1 MDTSNMNSFVEYS
14 ICNRPGTGA
23 YSAPKS
29 GYHHHHHLHHHHH
42 PLDQHQGFPVTSG
55 TFHTGHSGSPAPIN
69 VSRSDTSTGE
79 ASYTGDGRLYVGT
92 GAPTGAGGAHG
103 TTGSAQHHQQHHHH
117 HEQQT
122 HNSYHHHPHLHQ
134 TQSLQSGILSSY
146 SNGNTGNTGAY
157 AAQACATNS
166 EYVAAT
172 GPHNTV
178 HPQYFMEESVSSTYY
193 HQSTFTTS
201 APTVGPS
208 YGALAAAY
216 CGPQGAL
223 AGSQYPQQLG
233 GGLDAAGYLGLPQGG
248 GYGELPV
255 SQDRE
260 REDEEGQQA
269 GQGQTFDWMK
279 VKRNPPKTVKVSD
292 FGLAGAHNNAM
303 RTNFSTRQLTEL
315 EKEFHFSK
323 YLTRARRVEIAA
335 TLELNETQV
344 KIWFQNR
351 RMKQKKREREG
362 ASATARSSSSSSSSS
377 GSYDTGAG
385 SSFNKE
391 LEDTDHS
398 SASTS
403 PGASPSSET

>member
-1 MDTSNMNSFVEYS
+1 MDNMNSFVEYS

-29 GYHHHHHLHHHHH
+29 GYHHHHHLHPHHH
-42 PLDQHQGFPVTSG
+42 PSLDQHQGFPVTSG
-55 TFHTGHSGSPAPIN
+55 SFHTGPTGSPVPVN
-69 VSRSDTSTGE
+69 GTRSDNIVGG
-79 ASYTGDGRLYVGT
+79 ASYTGDGRLYG
-92 GAPTGAGGAHG
+92 GSGGGGAHG
-103 TTGSAQHHQQHHHH
+103 TTGANQHQQQHPHHPEQQH
-117 HEQQT
+117 QQT
-122 HNSYHHHPHLHQ
+122 HNGYHHHPHLHQ
-134 TQSLQSGILSSY
+134 TQSLQSGTLSAY
-146 SNGNTGNTGAY
+146 NAGNSVSSGAY
-157 AAQACATNS
+157 AGQACATNS
-166 EYVAAT
+166 EYINAI
-172 GPHNTV
+172 GPPNTV
-178 HPQYFMEESVSSTYY
+178 HPQYFMEESVASTYY
-193 HQSTFTTS
+193 HQSTFPSS

-208 YGALAAAY
+208 YGALAGAY

-233 GGLDAAGYLGLPQGG
+233 GGLDAAGYLGLPHGG

-260 REDEEGQQA
+260 RGDEEGQQA

-362 ASATARSSSSSSSSS
+362 ASATARSGTDS
-377 GSYDTGAG
+377 G
-385 SSFNKE
+385 FNKD
-391 LEDTDHS
+391 LEDTDQS

>member
-1 MDTSNMNSFVEYS
+1 MDNMNSFVEYS
-14 ICNRPGTGA
+14 FCNRPGTGA
-23 YSAPKS
+23 YSAPKP
-29 GYHHHHHLHHHHH
+29 GYHHHHLHPHHL
-42 PLDQHQGFPVTSG
+42 PLDQHQSFTVTSG
-55 TFHTGHSGSPAPIN
+55 AFHTGATGSSSAVN
-69 VSRSDTSTGE
+69 GTRGDSCGG
-79 ASYTGDGRLYVGT
+79 ASNTGDGRLY
-92 GAPTGAGGAHG
+92 GATEDGAGTAGAAEHHQQPHHHHDQQ
-103 TTGSAQHHQQHHHH
+103 QHHQ
-117 HEQQT
+117 T
-122 HNSYHHHPHLHQ
+122 HNGYHPHLYQ
-134 TQSLQSGILSSY
+134 AQSLQAGILSPY
-146 SNGNTGNTGAY
+146 NNGTGGNTGAY
-157 AAQACATNS
+157 AGQACTTNS
-166 EYVAAT
+166 EYAAAT
-172 GPHNTV
+172 APPYTV
-178 HPQYFMEESVSSTYY
+178 HSQYFMEEPVASTYY
-193 HQSTFTTS
+193 HQSTFSSS

-208 YGALAAAY
+208 YGALAGAY

-223 AGSQYPQQLG
+223 AGSQYPPAAAWG
-233 GGLDAAGYLGLPQGG
+233 GGLDAAGYLGLPHGG

-260 REDEEGQQA
+260 RGGEEGQQA

-292 FGLAGAHNNAM
+292 FGLSGAHNNAM

-362 ASATARSSSSSSSSS
+362 ASATARSSSSDPSC
-377 GSYDTGAG
+377 G
-385 SSFNKE
+385 FNRE
-391 LEDTDHS
+391 LEDTDQS

-403 PGASPSSET
+403 PGASSSSET

>member
-1 MDTSNMNSFVEYS
+1 MDNMNSFVEYS

-23 YSAPKS
+23 YA
-29 GYHHHHHLHHHHH
+29 
-42 PLDQHQGFPVTSG
+42 QHQGFPVTSG
-55 TFHTGHSGSPAPIN
+55 PFHAGPSGSPGS
-69 VSRSDTSTGE
+69 VKGTR
-79 ASYTGDGRLYVGT
+79 GDSG
-92 GAPTGAGGAHG
+92 
-103 TTGSAQHHQQHHHH
+103 QQQHQQH
-117 HEQQT
+117 
-122 HNSYHHHPHLHQ
+122 
-134 TQSLQSGILSSY
+134 LQSGTLSAY
-146 SNGNTGNTGAY
+146 NTGSSGSTGAY
-157 AAQACATNS
+157 VGQACSTS
-166 EYVAAT
+166 PEYSNAA
-172 GPHNTV
+172 GPPNTV
-178 HPQYFMEESVSSTYY
+178 HSQYFMEEPVASSYY
-193 HQSTFTTS
+193 HQSTFPSS

-208 YGALAAAY
+208 YGALAGAY

-223 AGSQYPQQLG
+223 AGPQYPQQLG
-233 GGLDAAGYLGLPQGG
+233 GGLDAAGYLGLQHGG

-260 REDEEGQQA
+260 RGDEEGQQA

-279 VKRNPPKTVKVSD
+279 VKRNPPKTAKVSD

-362 ASATARSSSSSSSSS
+362 ASAT
-377 GSYDTGAG
+377 DPD
-385 SSFNKE
+385 
-391 LEDTDHS
+391 DTDHS
-398 SASTS
+398 SAPTS

>member
-1 MDTSNMNSFVEYS
+1 MNSFVEYS
-14 ICNRPGTGA
+14 ICNRPGTGI

-29 GYHHHHHLHHHHH
+29 GYHHHHFG
-42 PLDQHQGFPVTSG
+42 PPVPG
-55 TFHTGHSGSPAPIN
+55 
-69 VSRSDTSTGE
+69 SRSDR
-79 ASYTGDGRLYVGT
+79 ANHY
-92 GAPTGAGGAHG
+92 
-103 TTGSAQHHQQHHHH
+103 HHQHASQH
-117 HEQQT
+117 HEQHT
-122 HNSYHHHPHLHQ
+122 HSGYHQHHNHPQLHQ
-134 TQSLQSGILSSY
+134 SQSLQSVIPSPY
-146 SNGNTGNTGAY
+146 NNGCNTGAY
-157 AAQACATNS
+157 VGQACATNS
-166 EYVAAT
+166 EYIAST
-172 GPHNTV
+172 GPPNSV
-178 HPQYFMEESVSSTYY
+178 HPQYFVEESLASTYC
-193 HQSTFTTS
+193 HQSNFPSS

-208 YGALAAAY
+208 YSSLAGLY
-216 CGPQGAL
+216 CGPQRTL
-223 AGSQYPQQLG
+223 AGSQYSQQIG
-233 GGLDAAGYLGLPQGG
+233 GGVLDAGSYLELSPGA

-260 REDEEGQQA
+260 RGDDEVQQA

-292 FGLAGAHNNAM
+292 FGLSGAHNNAM

-362 ASATARSSSSSSSSS
+362 ASASAPSFSSSS
-377 GSYDTGAG
+377 GTGG
-385 SSFNKE
+385 GFNKE
-391 LEDTDHS
+391 QEDTDRS

>member
-1 MDTSNMNSFVEYS
+1 MDNMNSFVEYS

-29 GYHHHHHLHHHHH
+29 GYHHHHLHHH

-55 TFHTGHSGSPAPIN
+55 SFHAGPTGSPAPVN
-69 VSRSDTSTGE
+69 GTRSDSSSAGG
-79 ASYTGDGRLYVGT
+79 ASYTGDGRLYGS
-92 GAPTGAGGAHG
+92 G
-103 TTGSAQHHQQHHHH
+103 TTGATQHPQQHHH
-117 HEQQT
+117 HEQQQHQQT
-122 HNSYHHHPHLHQ
+122 HNAYHHHPHLHQ
-134 TQSLQSGILSSY
+134 TQSLQSGTLSPY
-146 SNGNTGNTGAY
+146 NTGSTGAY
-157 AAQACATNS
+157 GGQACATNS
-166 EYVAAT
+166 EYANVI
-172 GPHNTV
+172 GHQ
-178 HPQYFMEESVSSTYY
+178 PQYFMEESVASTYY
-193 HQSTFTTS
+193 HQSTFSSS

-208 YGALAAAY
+208 YGALAGAY

-233 GGLDAAGYLGLPQGG
+233 AGLDAAGFLGLQHGG

-260 REDEEGQQA
+260 KGDEEGQQA

-292 FGLAGAHNNAM
+292 FGLAGGAHNNAM

-362 ASATARSSSSSSSSS
+362 ASATARSSS
-377 GSYDTGAG
+377 GTDGG
-385 SSFNKE
+385 FNKD

-398 SASTS
+398 SSTS

>member
-1 MDTSNMNSFVEYS
+1 MDNMNSFVEYS

-29 GYHHHHHLHHHHH
+29 GYHHHHLHHHHL
-42 PLDQHQGFPVTSG
+42 PLEQHQGFPVTSG
-55 TFHTGHSGSPAPIN
+55 AFHTATT
-69 VSRSDTSTGE
+69 VSAASVNSTRSDSSTGG
-79 ASYTGDGRLYVGT
+79 AGYTGDTRLYVGT
-92 GAPTGAGGAHG
+92 GG
-103 TTGSAQHHQQHHHH
+103 TNEASQHHHQHHHH
-117 HEQQT
+117 EHQQQQQT
-122 HNSYHHHPHLHQ
+122 HNGYHHHPHLHQ
-134 TQSLQSGILSSY
+134 TQTGIMSPY
-146 SNGNTGNTGAY
+146 NTGNTGAY
-157 AAQACATNS
+157 AGQPCQTNS
-166 EYVAAT
+166 DYSAAP
-172 GPHNTV
+172 GPPTTV
-178 HPQYFMEESVSSTYY
+178 QSQYFMEESAASSYY
-193 HQSTFTTS
+193 HQSSFTS
-201 APTVGPS
+201 AAPTVGPS
-208 YGALAAAY
+208 YGALAGAY

-223 AGSQYPQQLG
+223 AGPQYPQQLG
-233 GGLDAAGYLGLPQGG
+233 GGLDAAGYLGLTHGG
-248 GYGELPV
+248 GYGELPA

-260 REDEEGQQA
+260 RAEEEGQQA

-279 VKRNPPKTVKVSD
+279 VKRNPPKTVKVAD

-362 ASATARSSSSSSSSS
+362 ACSSTARSSSS
-377 GSYDTGAG
+377 
-385 SSFNKE
+385 NKE
-391 LEDTDHS
+391 LEDTDQS

>member
-1 MDTSNMNSFVEYS
+1 MDNMNSFVEYS

-23 YSAPKS
+23 YPVPKS
-29 GYHHHHHLHHHHH
+29 GYHHHHLHHHL
-42 PLDQHQGFPVTSG
+42 PLDQPQGFPVA
-55 TFHTGHSGSPAPIN
+55 FHTGSPAAVN
-69 VSRSDTSTGE
+69 GTRSESSAGG
-79 ASYTGDGRLYVGT
+79 ASYTADGRMYGGT
-92 GAPTGAGGAHG
+92 GTDSGSGGAHG
-103 TTGSAQHHQQHHHH
+103 STAASQHHQQHPHHH
-117 HEQQT
+117 REQQQT
-122 HNSYHHHPHLHQ
+122 QHMHSGYHHHSHHHQ
-134 TQSLQSGILSSY
+134 NQSSQSGILSPY
-146 SNGNTGNTGAY
+146 NNGNGGNPGAY
-157 AAQACATNS
+157 AGPACATNT
-166 EYVAAT
+166 EYVPAT
-172 GPHNTV
+172 GPSSSV
-178 HPQYFMEESVSSTYY
+178 HPQYFMEESVASTYY
-193 HQSTFTTS
+193 HQSTFPSS

-208 YGALAAAY
+208 YGALAGAY

-223 AGSQYPQQLG
+223 VGSQYPQQIG
-233 GGLDAAGYLGLPQGG
+233 GGLDAAGYLGFPHGS

-260 REDEEGQQA
+260 RGEEDGQQP

-362 ASATARSSSSSSSSS
+362 ASTTSRSSS
-377 GSYDTGAG
+377 GTG
-385 SSFNKE
+385 NKE
-391 LEDTDHS
+391 LEDTDPS
-398 SASTS
+398 STSTS
-403 PGASPSSET
+403 PDASPSSET

>member
-1 MDTSNMNSFVEYS
+1 MNSFVEYS

-29 GYHHHHHLHHHHH
+29 SHHLHHHLPHH
-42 PLDQHQGFPVTSG
+42 HLPLDH
-55 TFHTGHSGSPAPIN
+55 
-69 VSRSDTSTGE
+69 DSTM
-79 ASYTGDGRLYVGT
+79 YTGDGRLYGGT
-92 GAPTGAGGAHG
+92 GAGTGGGGVDGAS
-103 TTGSAQHHQQHHHH
+103 GSTQHHQQRPHH
-117 HEQQT
+117 
-122 HNSYHHHPHLHQ
+122 
-134 TQSLQSGILSSY
+134 LQSGILQPY
-146 SNGNTGNTGAY
+146 STGNNGNSGAY
-157 AAQACATNS
+157 AGQACATNS
-166 EYVAAT
+166 EYVPAT
-172 GPHNTV
+172 GPTNTV
-178 HPQYFMEESVSSTYY
+178 HPQYFMDESVASSYY
-193 HQSTFTTS
+193 HQSTFPSS
-201 APTVGPS
+201 APS
-208 YGALAAAY
+208 YGALAGAY

-233 GGLDAAGYLGLPQGG
+233 GGLDAAGYLGLPHGG

-260 REDEEGQQA
+260 RGDEEGQQA

-362 ASATARSSSSSSSSS
+362 ASACTARSSSSGTGS
-377 GSYDTGAG
+377 GC
-385 SSFNKE
+385 NKD